1 MKVKRLFHVLAVGL
15 LATATLALPA
25 MAQETTTP
33 PPTTLSIN
41 SPFVGVAVK
50 PGDSATFKLT
60 VGAVPGDR
68 VAFTLDGVPEG
79 WDAELRGGG
88 FVVDEVQVDSTG
100 FVSLDLQVDVPA
112 ETEEGSYAMS
122 LTGTGSSGTD
132 RLDLSI
138 RVAATVGGDV
148 SMTTDFPNLQGPA
161 DSTYSFDVTIANDTP
176 QDIQFGLSASG
187 PEGWVSEIKPSGE
200 AQASTVTVAAG
211 ATAQVTVDV
220 DPPDAAPAGDYA
232 ITAKAEGGGVSAQA
246 ELGVRITGSFGIDI
260 ATANEALNVK
270 VKGEQATD
278 LALVVTNSGTAPL
291 LGVNLTAT
299 PPQGWDVAFD
309 HPTIDQLE
317 PGQALQVV
325 ATITPSGEAING
337 DYVITF
343 TSSVAE
349 ATDSIDVRTT
359 VETSAIWGL
368 VGIGVIVIAL
378 VGLSMVF
385 RRYGRR

>member
-1 MKVKRLFHVLAVGL
+1 MKVKRLFHVLTVGL
-15 LATATLALPA
+15 LTTATLALPA
-25 MAQETTTP
+25 SAQETTTP
-33 PPTTLSIN
+33 PPTTLSIG

-60 VGAVPGDR
+60 VGAVPDDR
-68 VAFTLDGVPEG
+68 VEFTIDGIPEG
-79 WDAELRGGG
+79 WEAELRGGG

-100 FVSLDLQVDVPA
+100 FVTLDLQIDVPV
-112 ETEEGSYAMS
+112 ETEEGSYEMS
-122 LTGTGSSGTD
+122 VSGTGSSGAD

-176 QDIQFGLSASG
+176 QDIQFGLSANG
-187 PEGWVSEIKPSGE
+187 PEGWGTEIKPSGE

-211 ATAQVTVDV
+211 GTAQVTVDV
-220 DPPDAAPAGDYA
+220 DPPDTAAAGDYT
-232 ITAKAEGGGVSAQA
+232 ITAQAEGGGVPAA
-246 ELGVRITGSFGIDI
+246 VDLGVRITGSFAIDI
-260 ATANEALNVK
+260 ATANEALNVT
-270 VKGEQATD
+270 VRGEQPTD
-278 LALVVTNSGTAPL
+278 LPLVVSNIGTAPL
-291 LGVNLTAT
+291 VGINMVAT
-299 PPQGWDVAFD
+299 PPQGWDVTFD
-309 HPTIDQLE
+309 RPIIDQLE

-325 ATITPSGEAING
+325 ATITPSGDAING

-343 TSSVAE
+343 SSAVAE
-349 ATDSIDVRTT
+349 TSDSIDVRST

-368 VGIGVIVIAL
+368 VGVGVIVIAL

>member
-15 LATATLALPA
+15 LTTATLALPA

-68 VAFTLDGVPEG
+68 VAFTLAGVPDG

-112 ETEEGSYAMS
+112 ETEEGSYEMS

-176 QDIQFGLSASG
+176 QDIQFGLSATG

-200 AQASTVTVAAG
+200 AQASTVTVTAG
-211 ATAQVTVDV
+211 STAQVTVDV
-220 DPPDAAPAGDYA
+220 DPPDAAAAGDYA
-232 ITAKAEGGGVSAQA
+232 ITAKAEGGGVSAQV

-278 LALVVTNSGTAPL
+278 LQLVVTNTGTAPL

-299 PPQGWDVAFD
+299 PPQGWDVTFD
-309 HPTIDQLE
+309 QPTIAQLE
-317 PGQALQVV
+317 PGQGLQVV

-337 DYVITF
+337 DYAITF

-349 ATDSIDVRTT
+349 ASDSIDVRTT

>member
-15 LATATLALPA
+15 LTTATLALPA
-25 MAQETTTP
+25 SAQETTTP

-68 VAFTLDGVPEG
+68 VAFTLNGVPEG

-100 FVSLDLQVDVPA
+100 FVSLDLQIDVPA
-112 ETEEGSYAMS
+112 EAEEGAYEMS
-122 LTGTGSSGTD
+122 LTGTGASGTD
-132 RLDLSI
+132 QLDLSV

-148 SMTTDFPNLQGPA
+148 SMTTDFPDLQGPA
-161 DSTYSFDVTIANDTP
+161 ASTYSFDVTITNDTP
-176 QDIQFGLSASG
+176 QDIQFGLSANG
-187 PEGWVSEIKPSGE
+187 PEGWSTEIKPSGE

-211 ATAQVTVDV
+211 DTAQVTVDV
-220 DPPDAAPAGDYA
+220 DPPDTAAAGDYS
-232 ITAKAEGGGVSAQA
+232 ITAKAEGGGVSA
-246 ELGVRITGSFGIDI
+246 EVPLGVRITGSFGIDL
-260 ATANEALNVK
+260 ATANEALNVS
-270 VKGEQATD
+270 VRGEQATD
-278 LALVVTNSGTAPL
+278 LQLVVTNTGTAPL
-291 LGVNLTAT
+291 VGVSLTAT

-309 HPTIDQLE
+309 QPTIDQLE
-317 PGQALQVV
+317 PGQAVQVV

-343 TSSVAE
+343 SSSVAE
-349 ATDSIDVRTT
+349 TSDSIDVRTT

-368 VGIGVIVIAL
+368 VGIGVIVVAL

>member
-1 MKVKRLFHVLAVGL
+1 MKRLFHVLAVGL

-68 VAFTLDGVPEG
+68 VAFALAGVPDG

-100 FVSLDLQVDVPA
+100 FVSLDLQIDVPA
-112 ETEEGSYAMS
+112 ETEEGSYEMS

-161 DSTYSFDVTIANDTP
+161 DSTYSFDVTITNDTP
-176 QDIQFGLSASG
+176 QDIQFGLSATG

-211 ATAQVTVDV
+211 STGQVTVDV
-220 DPPDAAPAGDYA
+220 DPPDAAAAGDYA
-232 ITAKAEGGGVSAQA
+232 ITAKAEGGGVSAEV

-278 LALVVTNSGTAPL
+278 LPLVVTNTGTAPL

-299 PPQGWDVAFD
+299 PPQGWDVTFD
-309 HPTIDQLE
+309 RATIDQLE

-337 DYVITF
+337 DYAITF